1 MDKLWIYVDIRHSY
15 EQTYVL
21 RATLLRNEDNADPPR
36 LRNILWEGY
45 FDDASVRQYADLQLR
60 LQTSP
65 SEYSN
70 PPGAM
75 GFYAYSVGIEDT
87 ARPLDLNRMETQ
99 IKVLRKFARASDY
112 GVSKA
117 PVDSLRGWVSAV
129 MALARFVKADGFVV
143 SRGGHSYSGSWDGL
157 DESLLIEN
165 DSDASLEIYH
175 RLEHRFRAAGH
186 ILQGDSL

>member
-21 RATLLRNEDNADPPR
+21 RATLLRNEDNAEPPR

-87 ARPLDLNRMETQ
+87 ARPIDLNRMETQ
-99 IKVLRKFARASDY
+99 IKVLRKFVRATPY
-112 GVSKA
+112 GVPKTDVS
-117 PVDSLRGWVSAV
+117 SLMGWVRAV
-129 MALARFVKADGFVV
+129 MALAKFVKADGFVV
-143 SRGGHSYSGSWDGL
+143 ALGGHPYSGSWDDL
-157 DESLLIEN
+157 DESLLIAN
-165 DSDASLEIYH
+165 DSYASLEIYH

-186 ILQGDSL
+186 KLEGDNP